1 MACSSNVNR
10 CDGLNEN
17 ETKYMNRNKDKW
29 ILNGSKEASLNKLD
43 SKTPLWTLYVLQ
55 YLVEYSLKT
64 IFRGLCLYRDQRN
77 LKIFIE
83 LQFLNTYDIDKS
95 LATNLSVI
103 EAVIEIHSSNIVAHE
118 Y

>member
-1 MACSSNVNR
+1 
-10 CDGLNEN
+10 
-17 ETKYMNRNKDKW
+17 MNRNKDKW
-29 ILNGSKEASLNKLD
+29 ILKGSKEASFNKLD
-43 SKTPLWTLYVLQ
+43 SKTPLWMLYVLQ

-64 IFRGLCLYRDQRN
+64 IFRGLRLYRDQRN